1 MISDALFKEHI
12 LRSVMFPEQDSEQ
25 WIAYLI
31 LKQKYPSLTYWSM
44 DGYSCDALAD
54 YDKGLV
60 WKDNTLIDWESKQTI
75 EHTTKMFWDCTTEE
89 IVNTWMQLNGETR
102 KTKREWLNRMKTATG
117 WKK

>member
-54 YDKGLV
+54 YSKGIV
-60 WKDNTLIDWESKQTI
+60 WKDDTLIDWESKQTI
-75 EHTTKMFWDCTTEE
+75 EHTTKRFWDCTTEE
-89 IVNTWMQLNGETR
+89 IVNTWMQLNGET
-102 KTKREWLNRMKTATG
+102 TKAKRDWLNRMKTITG
-117 WKK
+117 DKK